1 MTKRRTGEPWI
12 PPHEYGRL
20 LTGLTV
26 NLIVRDV
33 DAALPFYTEVL
44 GLRLIYSDPDFAA
57 LEGQVST
64 RITLHADHTYDGQ
77 PEAGR
82 LAAPGKRGTGAEI
95 RLMGLDAD
103 AVEQRARWLGYEV
116 TVSASVRG
124 HRWRECRLED
134 GDGYMFAVG
143 KPIPDG

>member
-1 MTKRRTGEPWI
+1 MAA
-12 PPHEYGRL
+12 HEYGRL
-20 LTGLTV
+20 LKGLTV
-26 NLIVRDV
+26 NLLVRDISV
-33 DAALPFYTEVL
+33 ALPFYTDVL
-44 GLRLIYSDPDFAA
+44 GLRLLYSDPDFAA
-57 LEGQVST
+57 LEGAESI

-103 AVEQRARWLGYEV
+103 EVERRARARGDMV
-116 TVSASVRG
+116 VVATFVPGG

-134 GDGYMFAVG
+134 PDGYMFAVG
-143 KPIPDG
+143 KPVA